1 MTCMYEKRGPKY
13 HWIPDLYKCLNL
25 PVIQEASNIK
35 RRQQLGR
42 AKQEKVK
49 KRRMQLLKFQM
60 KEAAE
65 HGGDMYGKTDDTDSK
80 APEKKK
86 GSVTQINTL
95 CRCGCRCTPAQR
107 VYL

>member
-25 PVIQEASNIK
+25 LVYEGIQEAVTTSNIK

-49 KRRMQLLKFQM
+49 KRRIQLLKFRT

-65 HGGDMYGKTDDTDSK
+65 RREYSKKHGG
-80 APEKKK
+80 
-86 GSVTQINTL
+86 
-95 CRCGCRCTPAQR
+95 
-107 VYL
+107 